1 MIRRIT
7 KKKGLGESKS
17 RIPSHKTIYGQIEYK
32 SKLEADAAEILTN
45 SGIEFDYEGATFNVM
60 PSFISNVDCYA
71 QLRKKT
77 KAGTSAKFDKQPAK
91 VEAIT
96 YTPDFT
102 HINADKTGWIIET
115 KGVPNESFPLRFKLF
130 KKFLHENGYNLT
142 LFIPRSKEQ
151 IYKCVE
157 IIKQQN
163 QNKKK

>member
-1 MIRRIT
+1 MPIRKI

-17 RIPSHKTIYGQIEYK
+17 RIPSHKTIYGKVEYK
-32 SKLEADAAEILTN
+32 SKLEADAAEILSSN
-45 SGIEFDYEGATFNVM
+45 GIEFVYEGATFNVM
-60 PSFISNVDCYA
+60 PSFISKVDCYA

-77 KAGTSAKFDKQPAK
+77 KTGKSAKFDKQPAK

-96 YTPDFT
+96 YTPDFI
-102 HINADKTGWIIET
+102 HINADKTGWVIET

-142 LFIPRSKEQ
+142 LFIPRNKEQ

-157 IIKQQN
+157 IIKQN
-163 QNKKK
+163 QNKTK

>member
-1 MIRRIT
+1 MPIRKI

-17 RIPSHKTIYGQIEYK
+17 RIPSHKTIYGQVEYK
-32 SKLEADAAEILTN
+32 SKLEADAAEILASN
-45 SGIEFDYEGATFNVM
+45 GIEFIYEGATFNVM
-60 PSFISNVDCYA
+60 PSFISTDDCYA

-77 KAGTSAKFDKQPAK
+77 KTGTSAKFDKQPAK

-96 YTPDFT
+96 YTPDFI
-102 HINADKTGWIIET
+102 HINADKTGWVIET

-142 LFIPRSKEQ
+142 LFIPRNKEQ

-157 IIKQQN
+157 IIKQN
-163 QNKKK
+163 QNKTK